1 MTDSSMA
8 ARLSAL
14 RADLAKGRPAVAE
27 PAQAAE
33 RPACEPPP
41 EAVAAGLDLA
51 AADGW
56 VRAHPI
62 TAVALCL
69 VAGAIVG
76 GLLKRGRGR

>member
-14 RADLAKGRPAVAE
+14 RADLAKGRPEVAE

-33 RPACEPPP
+33 RPVCEPPP
-41 EAVAAGLDLA
+41 EAATGLDPA

-69 VAGAIVG
+69 VAGAVVG